1 MDLARNRSKSSQY
14 DTVIP
19 AHNPSVAFQ
28 TATKKKKKASH
39 SHSHTNRYYSTP
51 NSEFQ
56 RFGER
61 ENGGVDPKLLRKLK
75 FILQPRRVQLRRS
88 QAIHRSPTHSSRSLL
103 SSLCSFIFL
112 RFCFLCYSFYIIYY
126 IFCVTDSASST
137 FIQSL
142 NRRVSI
148 ATDDL
153 NLLDSMT
160 FGTVSFEELLGH
172 CNEVYKKNQSDLAE
186 LELRLKDFG
195 YNPGTISIQFTLNSC
210 LIFSF

>member
-14 DTVIP
+14 DTAIP

-28 TATKKKKKASH
+28 TATKKIKKRPIPIPIQID
-39 SHSHTNRYYSTP
+39 TTP
-51 NSEFQ
+51 LRILNSKDLA
-56 RFGER
+56 R